1 MFNKQQAKPGGHTA
15 LSSELKILS
24 EPPLSAPTSAPAP
37 RKATS
42 PKAASLISQDIAIEG
57 NLRGEGELQADG
69 TVRGDVSVAR
79 LSIGESGVIEGS
91 VHAESVEVRGKVV
104 GAITAKQVRLYASAH
119 VDGDIT
125 HEQLTMEAGA
135 FFEGRSL
142 RLQRAPVPVTG
153 SSGGGDVI
161 DIASATASAATS

>member
-1 MFNKQQAKPGGHTA
+1 MFNKQQAKPGQGP
-15 LSSELKILS
+15 LSSELTILS
-24 EPPLSAPTSAPAP
+24 EPPPSSSAPRS
-37 RKATS
+37 KS
-42 PKAASLISQDIAIEG
+42 GPKVASLIAQDIAIEG
-57 NLRGEGELQADG
+57 NLRGDGELQADG

-91 VHAESVEVRGKVV
+91 VHAESVEVRGRVV

-135 FFEGRSL
+135 FFQGRSL
-142 RLQRAPVPVTG
+142 RFQRTPAPIAA
-153 SSGGGDVI
+153 SGDVI
-161 DIASATASAATS
+161 DIAAASAT